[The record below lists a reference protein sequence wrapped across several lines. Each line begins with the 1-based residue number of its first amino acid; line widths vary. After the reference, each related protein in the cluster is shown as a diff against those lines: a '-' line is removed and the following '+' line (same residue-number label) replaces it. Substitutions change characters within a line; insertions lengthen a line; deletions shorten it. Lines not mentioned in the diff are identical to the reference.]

1 MKRFYGAIAM
11 LSLIV
16 LCSVFTLLQCRNF
29 HSTAVAQLTQMMESA
44 ENDRPQQA
52 AVLAEQFYESWQET
66 KDSMVWY
73 IRHEPLERI
82 TDISS
87 HLEYLAKYN
96 DLSQLL
102 AQANQLMTCIDEL
115 YHDELPLLRNLV

>member
-1 MKRFYGAIAM
+1 
-11 LSLIV
+11 
-16 LCSVFTLLQCRNF
+16 
-29 HSTAVAQLTQMMESA
+29 
-44 ENDRPQQA
+44 
-52 AVLAEQFYESWQET
+52 
-66 KDSMVWY
+66 MVWY

>member
-16 LCSVFTLLQCRNF
+16 CCSVFTLLQCRNF
-29 HSTAVAQLTQMMESA
+29 HSTAVKQLSQMMESA
-44 ENDRPQQA
+44 ENGRPQQA

-87 HLEYLAKYN
+87 RLEYLAKYN